1 MKQALL
7 RKGRVTVEEVPFP
20 ARDPGRLLIELT
32 RSLIST
38 GTDMGLVQNSEESL
52 LQKIRK
58 KPDAIKKGLESI
70 RVRGLLK
77 TLSYAND
84 QLDESRALGYSCA
97 GRVLAVGDAV
107 QGFQAGERVAC
118 AGAGLANHAE
128 VVSVPANLCVRIPE
142 GVSDRAASFVTL
154 GAIALQGVRR
164 ADVRLGEIVCVV
176 GLGLIGQLTVQLLVA
191 AGCRVIGIDL
201 DRTRVDLA
209 TRHGMSSG
217 ATSTEE
223 LERTVRLATGQQGV
237 DVTILTASTSSSDPV
252 QLAFQLTRKKGKIV
266 VVGAVGMDLK
276 RSPFYEKEQDFLIS
290 CSYGPGRYDD
300 TYEKDG
306 HDYPYAYVRWTENRN
321 MVAFLDLI
329 QQQRIDVEALIDEE
343 VKLEAVTDA
352 YESLAGRA
360 GTKPLAIVI
369 AYPEVKS
376 QVPQAVAVVAKPAV
390 PVSSGIVRLGLIGA
404 GSFAKAM
411 HLPNV
416 EKLKPRLKLVGVCTG
431 TGATALTMGRQLNV
445 SLVTNDYREMLN
457 SSEVDAVLVSTRHN
471 NHAEITEAAL
481 KAGKHI
487 YLEKPLALTMEEL
500 EGLDRTVR
508 ELGRS
513 PVMMVGFNRR
523 YSPFA
528 LKLERQ
534 FSGRTTPLLLNYRVN
549 AGMLPENHWTLGRE
563 GGGRLRGEA
572 CHMVDLFRF
581 LVGNP
586 LKHYDIDCLPA
597 VSAVRPDENF
607 VARFAYTDG
616 SICTLTYTAIG
627 HKSVAK
633 EWMEGH
639 WDSRS
644 VVLDDY
650 KTLNACGSRDS
661 QQLPVQDKGH
671 AKALETFVEAVL
683 AGTAFPIPWEQLYET
698 TRATIELDREA
709 WGRPSN

>member
-7 RKGRVTVEEVPFP
+7 RKGRVTVEDVPFP
-20 ARDPGRLLIELT
+20 ARDPGKLLVELT

-38 GTDMGLVQNSEESL
+38 GTDLGLVQSSEESL

-58 KPDAIKKGLESI
+58 KPDVIKKGLESI
-70 RVRGLLK
+70 RVRGLMK
-77 TLSYAND
+77 TLSYANE

-107 QGFQAGERVAC
+107 QGFQVGERVAC
-118 AGAGLANHAE
+118 AGAGLANHSE
-128 VVSVPANLCVRIPE
+128 VVSVPANLCVRIPG

-164 ADVRLGEIVCVV
+164 ADVRLGEIACVV
-176 GLGLIGQLTVQLLVA
+176 GLGLIGQLTVQLLVV
-191 AGCRVIGIDL
+191 AGCRVIGMDLDPARVNLAATHGMSWGVTSSEEL
-201 DRTRVDLA
+201 DRTV
-209 TRHGMSSG
+209 H
-217 ATSTEE
+217 
-223 LERTVRLATGQQGV
+223 LATGQKGV
-237 DVTILTASTSSSDPV
+237 DVTILTASTSSSDPA
-252 QLAFQLTRKKGKIV
+252 QMAFQLTRKKGKIV

-300 TYEKDG
+300 AYEKDG
-306 HDYPYAYVRWTENRN
+306 RDYPYAYVRWTENRN
-321 MVAFLDLI
+321 MLAFLDLI
-329 QQQRIDVEALIDEE
+329 QQKRIDVEALIDEE
-343 VKLEAVTDA
+343 VKLEAVTGA
-352 YESLAGRA
+352 YEALGGRG

-376 QVPQAVAVVAKPAV
+376 EMPPPVTVIAKPAAA
-390 PVSSGIVRLGLIGA
+390 VSSGMVRLGLIGA
-404 GSFAKAM
+404 GSFAKGM
-411 HLPNV
+411 HIPNI

-445 SLVTNDYREMLN
+445 PLVTNDYREMLN
-457 SSEVDAVLVSTRHN
+457 SSEVDAVLVSTRHH

-481 KAGKHI
+481 RAGKHI

-500 EGLDRTVR
+500 EGLNRTVR
-508 ELGRS
+508 ELDRS

-534 FSGRTTPLLLNYRVN
+534 FSARTTPLLLNYRVN
-549 AGMLPENHWTLGRE
+549 AGMLPENHWTQGRE

-572 CHMVDLFRF
+572 CHIVDLFRF
-581 LVGNP
+581 LVGKP
-586 LKHYDIDCLPA
+586 LKHYDIDCLPP

-607 VARFAYTDG
+607 VARFVYDDG

-650 KTLNACGSRDS
+650 KTLNAFGPGDN
-661 QQLPVQDKGH
+661 QQLPLQDKGH
-671 AKALETFVEAVL
+671 ARALETFVEAIMNGS
-683 AGTAFPIPWEQLYET
+683 AYPIPWEQLYET

-709 WGRPSN
+709 WGQSSN